1 MRSEN
6 AARWRELGNSAETR
20 IFIIPTPIN
29 NNNTNVV
36 IGLSFRLSSPTI
48 PKGRQAASWA
58 KHLAQCSAADLR
70 EDLRELNAGRTRP
83 ATNDDEEA
91 DIQRRQLDLTSL
103 THFYMR
109 DLGDRGLRP
118 LSLIHI

>member
-1 MRSEN
+1 MNIRVSAEFPLLIRAEKEFDKMQN

-48 PKGRQAASWA
+48 PKGRQAAS
-58 KHLAQCSAADLR
+58 
-70 EDLRELNAGRTRP
+70 
-83 ATNDDEEA
+83 
-91 DIQRRQLDLTSL
+91 
-103 THFYMR
+103 
-109 DLGDRGLRP
+109 
-118 LSLIHI
+118 